1 VSRIVTREIESEPCA
16 VHVGA
21 VFDREDA
28 PN

>member
-1 VSRIVTREIESEPCA
+1 VSRIVTREIESEPCI

-21 VFDREDA
+21 VFVRQDV